1 MSKADQLRKDRSNLL
16 KNLKDAVH
24 GTNKTP
30 SNRSYFFTTATLLCL
45 LGTTLP
51 FNSTNILFG
60 ILSLVFTISLAI
72 TLWIERKCLPSK
84 HIKLIAA
91 GVIWAFFAT
100 GCSGLSL
107 LWVDD
112 PPTPI
117 VVIQNPDKEYKKG
130 FVEGYSIFGFG
141 LEDTTEETAMR
152 NGNIDK
158 AYAIIKYRSNGWI
171 SMAKV
176 WVYGE

>member
-1 MSKADQLRKDRSNLL
+1 MSSPADQLRRDRGNF
-16 KNLKDAVH
+16 LKDLR
-24 GTNKTP
+24 K
-30 SNRSYFFTTATLLCL
+30 RSEDTSSSRATTITLLLIASL
-45 LGTTLP
+45 LGSTLP
-51 FNSTNILFG
+51 FESTNPLFG
-60 ILSLVFTISLAI
+60 ILTLVFSVSLAI
-72 TLWIERKCLPSK
+72 TLWLDRRTLPPK

-107 LWVDD
+107 LWIDD

-117 VVIQNPDKEYKKG
+117 VVTQNPDKEYKKG

-141 LEDTTEETAMR
+141 LEDTTKETAMQ
-152 NGNIDK
+152 NGNITK
-158 AYAIIKYRSNGWI
+158 AYAIINSRSNGWI
-171 SMAKV
+171 SMGKV